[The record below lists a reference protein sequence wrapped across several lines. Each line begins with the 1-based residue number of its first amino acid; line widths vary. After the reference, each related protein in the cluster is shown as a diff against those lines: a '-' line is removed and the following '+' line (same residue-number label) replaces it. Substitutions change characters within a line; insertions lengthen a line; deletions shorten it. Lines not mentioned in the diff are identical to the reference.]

1 MLGAAGIEPAAL
13 ARLLRYSVVEM
24 MGHDGPVPE
33 ASNNVAESLLAAAH
47 LVVPDAIPGLID
59 RYAKGLRADS
69 AVLYLVDLDQCTL
82 VPLSAPG
89 STPLQKVGID
99 RTLPGRCY
107 RSLDVVETLDEAGN
121 RTVWVPVVDGTERL
135 GVLQLMFAGGDQGD
149 PDEILGFSGLVA
161 QLVMTKGF
169 YGDFFEVARRDKN
182 VTVAAE
188 LLWQLLPPL
197 TFGTEDLAIAACFV
211 PTGDLGGDAF
221 DYGVDARRAQVA
233 VFDAMGHGLDAGL
246 LATTAVAGYRN
257 SRRKGFQLPEM
268 AEYVG
273 DAISCHFADSRFVT
287 GILISLDTATGRM
300 SWCVAGHPSPL
311 LLRQGRVVK
320 HLEFG
325 VGLPFGVGPASQ
337 VFTEQLEPGDRVLLY
352 TDGVTEARGPSGD
365 LFGID
370 QLVNLVARTAGDDPP
385 PETMRRL
392 MHAIEDHNDGPM
404 RDDATVVMIEWQ
416 GVASAQLKV

>member
-1 MLGAAGIEPAAL
+1 MPDAPSLN
-13 ARLLRYSVVEM
+13 
-24 MGHDGPVPE
+24 E
-33 ASNNVAESLLAAAH
+33 ALLAAAH

-59 RYAKGLRADS
+59 GHAKGLGAES
-69 AVLYLVDLDQCTL
+69 AVLYLVDLDQCAL
-82 VPLSAPG
+82 VPLCQAG
-89 STPLQKVGID
+89 GAPLQEVGID

-107 RSLDVVETLDEAGN
+107 RSLDVVDTLDETGK

-135 GVLQLMFAGGDQGD
+135 GVLQLVFGGGAHGD
-149 PDEILGFSGLVA
+149 LDEIRGFSGLVA
-161 QLVMTKGF
+161 QLVMTKGA
-169 YGDFFEVARRDKN
+169 YGDFFEVARRRKN

-197 TFGTEDLAIAACFV
+197 TFGTEELAIAACFV

-221 DYGVDARRAQVA
+221 DYGVDARSARVA

-257 SRRKGFQLPEM
+257 SRRKGFELPEM
-268 AEYVG
+268 AEHVG
-273 DAISCHFADSRFVT
+273 DAIRCHFDASRFVT
-287 GILISLDTATGRM
+287 GILISLDIATGRL
-300 SWCVAGHPSPL
+300 SWCVAGHPPPL

-320 HLEFG
+320 HLDLG
-325 VGLPFGVGPASQ
+325 VGLPFGVGPASE
-337 VFTEQLEPGDRVLLY
+337 VFVEQLEPGDRMLLY
-352 TDGVTEARGPSGD
+352 TDGVTEARAASGD
-365 LFGID
+365 LFGLD

-416 GVASAQLKV
+416 GVGTSRPRVCGRS

>member
-1 MLGAAGIEPAAL
+1 M
-13 ARLLRYSVVEM
+13 R
-24 MGHDGPVPE
+24 HDGLVSD
-33 ASNNVAESLLAAAH
+33 ASNNLTEALLAAAH

-59 RYAKGLRADS
+59 RHAKGLGADS
-69 AVLYLVDLDQCTL
+69 AVLYLVDLDQCAL
-82 VPLSAPG
+82 VPLSGPG
-89 STPLQKVGID
+89 GAPLQEAGID

-107 RSLDVVETLDEAGN
+107 RSLDVVDSLDEAGN

-135 GVLQLMFAGGDQGD
+135 GVLQLMFAAGAHGDA
-149 PDEILGFSGLVA
+149 DEMSAFSGLVA
-161 QLVMTKGF
+161 QLVMTKGS
-169 YGDFFEVARRDKN
+169 YGDFFEVARRRKD

-268 AEYVG
+268 AQYVG
-273 DAISCHFADSRFVT
+273 DAIRCHFQDSRFVT
-287 GILISLDTATGRM
+287 GILISLDIATGRM
-300 SWCVAGHPSPL
+300 SWCVAGHPPPL

-320 HLEFG
+320 HLESG
-325 VGLPFGVGPASQ
+325 VGLPFGVGPASH

-365 LFGID
+365 LFGTD
-370 QLVNLVARTAGDDPP
+370 QLVNLVSRTAGDDPP

-416 GVASAQLKV
+416 GVASARLKV